1 MKAKDIMSR
10 PVTVIHEDST
20 LEDAARIMLEE
31 NIGGLP
37 VVGTGGK
44 LTGIITES
52 DFLAKEHGIP
62 FSRIYA
68 PQLFGEWMTKEG
80 VEKGYEA
87 ARYNTVNKIMT
98 KSVVTV
104 SEEDTL
110 EEVITKMLENRV
122 HRIPVISEGAP
133 VGMIS
138 RHDLLKLVARK
149 IGESK

>member
-10 PVTVIHEDST
+10 PVTVIHEDRT
-20 LEDAARIMLEE
+20 LEEAARIMLAE

-37 VVGTGGK
+37 VVGAGGK

-68 PQLFGEWMTKEG
+68 PQLFGEWMTKDG
-80 VEKGYEA
+80 VEKAYEA
-87 ARYNTVNKIMT
+87 ARKNTVKKIMT

-104 SEEDTL
+104 SEEDSL
-110 EEVITKMLENRV
+110 EEVITKMLESRV

-138 RHDLLKLVARK
+138 RHDLLKLVA
-149 IGESK
+149 